1 MLMFMRMPM
10 VMRMPMLGAVSIGLL
25 GFAMESDHLDAFEIL
40 RAAVVWQE
48 KGGAEDQPKPHTR

>member
-1 MLMFMRMPM
+1 MLMLMF
-10 VMRMPMLGAVSIGLL
+10 MRMPMLGAVSIGLL
-25 GFAMESDHLDAFEIL
+25 GFGMESDRLNAFEIL